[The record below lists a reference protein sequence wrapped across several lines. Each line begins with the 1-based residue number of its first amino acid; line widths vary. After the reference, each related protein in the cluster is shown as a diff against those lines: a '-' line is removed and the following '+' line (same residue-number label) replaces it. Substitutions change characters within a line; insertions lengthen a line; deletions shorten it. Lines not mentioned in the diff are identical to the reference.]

1 MKEKMAKCGF
11 VAGLIS
17 VVMLLNV
24 AGAPPKANDANR
36 ETQRIMKQIKIPPPY
51 TPVYQPPTG
60 PQYVPS
66 ARVTPDYSPKIMP
79 AQLPAVPKPT
89 TVELSAPPL
98 TATNATSAMAT
109 NVPIVDKAVKTSNW
123 EMR

>member
-36 ETQRIMKQIKIPPPY
+36 ETQRIMK
-51 TPVYQPPTG
+51 
-60 PQYVPS
+60 
-66 ARVTPDYSPKIMP
+66 R
-79 AQLPAVPKPT
+79 
-89 TVELSAPPL
+89 
-98 TATNATSAMAT
+98 
-109 NVPIVDKAVKTSNW
+109 
-123 EMR
+123 